1 MGFQLRGKGFIN
13 RYFVSLPYSFFN
25 LVDFEN
31 ISHQLRILHI
41 TYVKMIELSLFF
53 VQVLKI
59 VCIQHVTILV
69 RKHNYPLHRLQIL

>member
-1 MGFQLRGKGFIN
+1 MGFELRDKGFIN
-13 RYFVSLPYSFFN
+13 KYFVILPYSFFN
-25 LVDFEN
+25 TVGFEN
-31 ISHQLRILHI
+31 IRHQLRILHI
-41 TYVKMIELSLFF
+41 TYVKLIELSLFF